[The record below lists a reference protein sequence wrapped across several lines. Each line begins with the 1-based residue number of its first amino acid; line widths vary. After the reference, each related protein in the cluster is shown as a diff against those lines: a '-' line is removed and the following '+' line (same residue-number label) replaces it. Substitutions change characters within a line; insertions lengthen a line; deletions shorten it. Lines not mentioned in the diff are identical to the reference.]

1 MRWAHSRAFRSA
13 TVAAISMGIGMAGPL
28 IAQLALAVAP
38 TPARTRS
45 GGGPSH
51 AAIAIAIV
59 AAIVVL
65 GIVVWGVARMSAYEP
80 RWTLSLRHSLAEAR
94 FRAAATWAEFSDWAR
109 LGH

>member
-1 MRWAHSRAFRSA
+1 
-13 TVAAISMGIGMAGPL
+13 MALL
-28 IAQLALAVAP
+28 ITARLTLAVVTA
-38 TPARTRS
+38 PARAGS

-51 AAIAIAIV
+51 AAIAVAVV

-65 GIVVWGVARMSAYEP
+65 IIVTWGLARMSAYEP

-94 FRAAATWAEFSDWAR
+94 FRASATWAEFSDWAR

>member
-1 MRWAHSRAFRSA
+1 MPSLSIAHL
-13 TVAAISMGIGMAGPL
+13 T
-28 IAQLALAVAP
+28 LAVAP
-38 TPARTRS
+38 TPVHSSS

-51 AAIAIAIV
+51 AAVAVAVV

-65 GIVVWGVARMSAYEP
+65 IIVTWGLARMSAYEP

>member
-1 MRWAHSRAFRSA
+1 MASLPIAHL
-13 TVAAISMGIGMAGPL
+13 T
-28 IAQLALAVAP
+28 LAVAP
-38 TPARTRS
+38 TPVHSSS

-51 AAIAIAIV
+51 AAIAVAVV

-65 GIVVWGVARMSAYEP
+65 IIVTWGLARMSAYEP

-94 FRAAATWAEFSDWAR
+94 FRASATWAEFSDWAR

>member
-1 MRWAHSRAFRSA
+1 M
-13 TVAAISMGIGMAGPL
+13 AASL
-28 IAQLALAVAP
+28 IAHLTLAVAP
-38 TPARTRS
+38 ASARSGS

-51 AAIAIAIV
+51 AAIAVAIV

-65 GIVVWGVARMSAYEP
+65 AIIAWGIARMSAYEP

>member
-1 MRWAHSRAFRSA
+1 
-13 TVAAISMGIGMAGPL
+13 MGIGMAGSL
-28 IAQLALAVAP
+28 ITRLTLAVASA
-38 TPARTRS
+38 PARSSS

-51 AAIAIAIV
+51 AALAAAVV
-59 AAIVVL
+59 AAFVVL
-65 GIVVWGVARMSAYEP
+65 AIVVWGIARMSAYEP

>member
-1 MRWAHSRAFRSA
+1 MS
-13 TVAAISMGIGMAGPL
+13 VGMAGVP
-28 IAQLALAVAP
+28 IAQLTLAVASAPAP
-38 TPARTRS
+38 TSS

-51 AAIAIAIV
+51 AAVAVAV
-59 AAIVVL
+59 AAAIVVL
-65 GIVVWGVARMSAYEP
+65 AIVVWGVARMSAYEP

>member
-1 MRWAHSRAFRSA
+1 MRWPRSRTFRSA
-13 TVAAISMGIGMAGPL
+13 TAAATSMGVGMAGPM

-38 TPARTRS
+38 APARTGS

-51 AAIAIAIV
+51 AAIAIAVV

-65 GIVVWGVARMSAYEP
+65 AIVVWGLARMSAYEP

>member
-1 MRWAHSRAFRSA
+1 
-13 TVAAISMGIGMAGPL
+13 MGVGMVGPL
-28 IAQLALAVAP
+28 IAQLTLAVAP
-38 TPARTRS
+38 APAHASS

-51 AAIAIAIV
+51 AAIAVAIV

-65 GIVVWGVARMSAYEP
+65 AIVVWGVARMSAYEP

-94 FRAAATWAEFSDWAR
+94 FRAGATWAEFSDWAR

>member
-1 MRWAHSRAFRSA
+1 MALLI
-13 TVAAISMGIGMAGPL
+13 TVHL
-28 IAQLALAVAP
+28 TLAVVTA
-38 TPARTRS
+38 PARAGS

-51 AAIAIAIV
+51 AAIAVAVV

-65 GIVVWGVARMSAYEP
+65 IIVTWGLARMSAYEP

-94 FRAAATWAEFSDWAR
+94 FRASATWAEFSDWAR